1 MLIWGSNDA
10 LRGAVSREGWTMNK
24 LIVSIAAGLLGMATS
39 AIAADMPVKAPKR
52 AAEVSPWDIA
62 FGGALMS
69 DYNFRGISQSDRG
82 PSTTAYVETRYNVN
96 PTLQLY
102 AGSQY
107 WAVDLPTHPSCEC
120 DFYAGFRPTVGPL
133 AFDFGFIYY
142 WYPRER
148 QVFQTAPFSSGIG
161 TATFVNTG
169 LAQTVDDSDY
179 WEVYGKVTWD
189 AIKDRL
195 AFGANFYYSPDWL
208 GSGAYGFYA
217 SGTAKLTMGTFNF
230 PTLRAPR
237 EVGWYISGEV
247 GHYSFG
253 TADQFVG
260 VTPFKLPDY
269 WTWNLGV
276 AFTHG
281 VFTLDLRYYDTDA
294 TKEECFLLTSDLRGM
309 NGGTN
314 PIGQSKWCNPTF
326 IVSTKFDLT
335 VLTNV
340 K

>member
-1 MLIWGSNDA
+1 
-10 LRGAVSREGWTMNK
+10 MNK
-24 LIVSIAAGLLGMATS
+24 LMVSIAAGLLGMATS
-39 AIAADMPVKAPKR
+39 AMAADMPVKAPRK

-96 PTLQLY
+96 PNFQLY

-120 DFYAGFRPTVGPL
+120 DFYAGIRPTVGPV
-133 AFDFGFIYY
+133 AFDLGFIYY

-148 QVFQTAPFSSGIG
+148 QVFVDSVTGG
-161 TATFVNTG
+161 ATFINNGANAAFTFKD
-169 LAQTVDDSDY
+169 TDY
-179 WEVYGKVTWD
+179 WEIYGKVTWD
-189 AIKDRL
+189 VIKDRL
-195 AFGANFYYSPDWL
+195 ALGANFYYSPDWL
-208 GSGAYGFYA
+208 GSGASGFYA
-217 SGTAKLTMGTFNF
+217 SGTAKLTMQSFNF
-230 PTLRAPR
+230 PTLVGSK

-247 GHYSFG
+247 GHYSLG
-253 TADQFVG
+253 TTDALFLG
-260 VTPFKLPDY
+260 SATSLPDY

-281 VFTLDLRYYDTDA
+281 VFTLDFRYYDTDA
-294 TKEECFLLTSDLRGM
+294 TKEECLTLTSDLRGLT
-309 NGGTN
+309 GGTT
-314 PIGQSKWCNPTF
+314 PGQSKWCNSAF
-326 IVSTKFDLT
+326 VVSTKFDLT
-335 VLTNV
+335 VLTNL

>member
-1 MLIWGSNDA
+1 
-10 LRGAVSREGWTMNK
+10 MNK
-24 LIVSIAAGLLGMATS
+24 LMVSIAAGLLGMATS
-39 AIAADMPVKAPKR
+39 AMAADMPVKAKR
-52 AAEVSPWDIA
+52 VTEVSPWDIA

-96 PTLQLY
+96 PSLQLY

-148 QVFQTAPFSSGIG
+148 QVFFDSIG
-161 TATFVNTG
+161 GASLYNQGFGAVTYKDT
-169 LAQTVDDSDY
+169 DY

-189 AIKDRL
+189 VIKDRFAL
-195 AFGANFYYSPDWL
+195 GANFYYSPDWL

-217 SGTAKLTMGTFNF
+217 SGTAKVTMPSFTMATIMG
-230 PTLRAPR
+230 RK
-237 EVGWYISGEV
+237 EIGWSISGEV
-247 GHYSFG
+247 GHYSLG
-253 TADQFVG
+253 TTDPLLGFTTG
-260 VTPFKLPDY
+260 SDLPDY

-276 AFTHG
+276 TFTQG
-281 VFTLDLRYYDTDA
+281 VFSVDLRYYDTD
-294 TKEECFLLTSDLRGM
+294 TSKQECFALTSDLRGLT
-309 NGGTN
+309 GGTN
-314 PIGQSKWCNPTF
+314 PAGQSKWCNPTF
-326 IVSTKFDLT
+326 IVATKFDLT

>member
-1 MLIWGSNDA
+1 
-10 LRGAVSREGWTMNK
+10 MNK
-24 LIVSIAAGLLGMATS
+24 LLVSIAAGVLGMATS
-39 AIAADMPVKAPKR
+39 AIAADMPVKARK

-96 PTLQLY
+96 SALQLY

-148 QVFQTAPFSSGIG
+148 QVFLDGAGN
-161 TATFVNTG
+161 ATYTLPATSALTPANT
-169 LAQTVDDSDY
+169 DY
-179 WEVYGKVTWD
+179 YEIYGKVTWD
-189 AIKDRL
+189 AIKDKL

-208 GSGAYGFYA
+208 GTGAYGFYA
-217 SGTAKLTMGTFNF
+217 SGTAKVTMPSF
-230 PTLRAPR
+230 TLATIMGRK
-237 EVGWYISGEV
+237 EIGWSISGEV
-247 GHYSFG
+247 GHYSLG
-253 TADQFVG
+253 TTDPILASVN
-260 VTPFKLPDY
+260 LPDY
-269 WTWNLGV
+269 WTWNVG
-276 AFTHG
+276 ATFTQG
-281 VFTLDLRYYDTDA
+281 VFSVDFRYYDTDT
-294 TKEECFLLTSDLRGM
+294 TKQECFTLTSDLRGAT
-309 NGGTN
+309 NGSSPGL
-314 PIGQSKWCNPTF
+314 SHWCSPTF
-326 IVSTKFDLT
+326 IVATKFDLT
-335 VLTNV
+335 VLTNL

>member
-1 MLIWGSNDA
+1 
-10 LRGAVSREGWTMNK
+10 
-24 LIVSIAAGLLGMATS
+24 
-39 AIAADMPVKAPKR
+39 MPVKAPRK
-52 AAEVSPWDIA
+52 AVEVSPWDIA

-82 PSTTAYVETRYNVN
+82 PAVTAYAETRYTVN
-96 PTLQLY
+96 PALQLY

-107 WAVDLPTHPSCEC
+107 WSVDLPTHPSCEC

-142 WYPRER
+142 YYPRER
-148 QVFQTAPFSSGIG
+148 QVFLDGVGA
-161 TATFVNTG
+161 ATFIPSGFGVLTPANT
-169 LAQTVDDSDY
+169 DY

-208 GSGAYGFYA
+208 GTGASGFFA
-217 SGTAKLTMGTFNF
+217 SGTAKITMGTFNF
-230 PTLRAPR
+230 PTLVAPR
-237 EVGWYISGEV
+237 QIGWYISGEV

-253 TADQFVG
+253 TTDALLG
-260 VTPFKLPDY
+260 SIELPDY
-269 WTWNLGV
+269 WTWNVGV

-281 VFTLDLRYYDTDA
+281 VFTLDFRYYDTDA
-294 TKEECFLLTSDLRGM
+294 SPQECFLLTSDLRGAT
-309 NGGTN
+309 GGTN
-314 PIGQSKWCNPTF
+314 PPGQSKWCNSAF
-326 IVSTKFDLT
+326 VVSTKFDLT
-335 VLTNV
+335 VLSNL

>member
-1 MLIWGSNDA
+1 
-10 LRGAVSREGWTMNK
+10 MNK
-24 LIVSIAAGLLGMATS
+24 LLVSIAAGLLGMATS
-39 AIAADMPVKAPKR
+39 AIAADMPAKAPKR
-52 AAEVSPWDIA
+52 PVEVSPWDIA

-82 PSTTAYVETRYNVN
+82 PSATTYIETRYTVN
-96 PTLQLY
+96 PSLQLY

-120 DFYAGFRPTVGPL
+120 DLYAGFRPTVGPL

-148 QVFQTAPFSSGIG
+148 QVFVGAGG
-161 TATFVNTG
+161 EATFIPVKPIT
-169 LAQTVDDSDY
+169 AQTVANTDY

-208 GSGAYGFYA
+208 GSGAFGFYA
-217 SGTAKLTMGTFNF
+217 SGTAKVTMQSFNF
-230 PTLRAPR
+230 PTLFGVK
-237 EVGWYISGEV
+237 EVGWSISGEV

-253 TADQFVG
+253 TADSFFG
-260 VTPFKLPDY
+260 VTPFALPDY
-269 WTWNLGV
+269 WTWNVGV
-276 AFTHG
+276 TFTQG
-281 VFTLDLRYYDTDA
+281 VFSLDLRYYDTDT

-309 NGGTN
+309 TGGTN
-314 PIGQSKWCNPTF
+314 PVGQSRWCSPTF
-326 IVSTKFDLT
+326 IVATKFDLT

>member
-1 MLIWGSNDA
+1 M
-10 LRGAVSREGWTMNK
+10 
-24 LIVSIAAGLLGMATS
+24 VSIAAGLLGMATS
-39 AIAADMPVKAPKR
+39 AMAADMPVKAKR
-52 AAEVSPWDIA
+52 VAEVSPWDIA

-82 PSTTAYVETRYNVN
+82 PSATTYVETRYNVN
-96 PTLQLY
+96 PSLQLY

-148 QVFQTAPFSSGIG
+148 QVFLSGN

-169 LAQTVDDSDY
+169 TEWTFKDTDY

-189 AIKDRL
+189 VIKDRFAL
-195 AFGANFYYSPDWL
+195 GANFYYSPDWL

-217 SGTAKLTMGTFNF
+217 SGTAKITMPSFNSPF
-230 PTLRAPR
+230 VLVGPK

-247 GHYSFG
+247 GHYSLG
-253 TADQFVG
+253 TTDPLLPSTSG
-260 VTPFKLPDY
+260 SNLPDY

-281 VFTLDLRYYDTDA
+281 VFTLDFRYYDTDA
-294 TKEECFLLTSDLRGM
+294 SKEECLALTSDLRGLT
-309 NGGTN
+309 GGTT
-314 PIGQSKWCNPTF
+314 PGQSKWCNSAF
-326 IVSTKFDLT
+326 VVSTKFDLT
-335 VLTNV
+335 VLSNL

>member
-1 MLIWGSNDA
+1 
-10 LRGAVSREGWTMNK
+10 MNK
-24 LIVSIAAGLLGMATS
+24 LIVAMVAGLLGMGTS
-39 AIAADMPVKAPKR
+39 AIAADMPVKAPRK
-52 AAEVSPWDIA
+52 AVEVSPWDIA

-82 PSTTAYVETRYNVN
+82 PSVTAYVETRYTVN
-96 PTLQLY
+96 PSLQIY

-107 WAVDLPTHPSCEC
+107 WSVDLPTGTSCEC

-148 QVFQTAPFSSGIG
+148 QVFVNGAGG
-161 TATFVNTG
+161 ATFVPTVTPFTPNDG
-169 LAQTVDDSDY
+169 LDY

-189 AIKDRL
+189 VIKDRL
-195 AFGANFYYSPDWL
+195 ALGANFYYSPDWL
-208 GSGAYGFYA
+208 GTGASGFYA
-217 SGTAKLTMGTFNF
+217 SGTAKVTMGTFRF
-230 PTLRAPR
+230 PTLVGPK
-237 EVGWYISGEV
+237 EVGWFISGEV

-253 TADQFVG
+253 TADNFAPLA
-260 VTPFKLPDY
+260 PFALPDY
-269 WTWNLGV
+269 WTWNIGV

-281 VFTLDLRYYDTDA
+281 VFTLDFRYYDTDLSGVDCL
-294 TKEECFLLTSDLRGM
+294 TLTSDLRGLSDG
-309 NGGTN
+309 NTPG
-314 PIGQSKWCNPTF
+314 ISKWCNSAF
-326 IVSTKFDLT
+326 VVSTKFDLT

>member
-1 MLIWGSNDA
+1 
-10 LRGAVSREGWTMNK
+10 MNK
-24 LIVSIAAGLLGMATS
+24 LIVSVAAGLLGMATS
-39 AIAADMPVKAPKR
+39 AIAADMPVKGPRKAV
-52 AAEVSPWDIA
+52 EVSPWDIA

-82 PSTTAYVETRYNVN
+82 PAVTAYVETRYNVN
-96 PTLQLY
+96 PSLQLY

-107 WAVDLPTHPSCEC
+107 WSVDLPTSPSCEC

-133 AFDFGFIYY
+133 ACDFGFIYY

-148 QVFQTAPFSSGIG
+148 QVFLTSAFPGG
-161 TATFVNTG
+161 VATFVNTG
-169 LAQTVDDSDY
+169 IPWTVSDTDY

-189 AIKDRL
+189 VIKDRFAL
-195 AFGANFYYSPDWL
+195 GANFYYSPDWL
-208 GSGAYGFYA
+208 GSGATGFYA

-230 PTLRAPR
+230 PTLVAPR
-237 EVGWYISGEV
+237 QVGWYISGEI
-247 GHYSFG
+247 GHYSLG
-253 TADQFVG
+253 TTDPILGSVA
-260 VTPFKLPDY
+260 LPDY

-281 VFTLDLRYYDTDA
+281 VFTLDFRYYDTDLS
-294 TKEECFLLTSDLRGM
+294 KEECFTVTGDLRGL

-335 VLTNV
+335 VLSNL

>member
-1 MLIWGSNDA
+1 
-10 LRGAVSREGWTMNK
+10 MNK
-24 LIVSIAAGLLGMATS
+24 LMVSIAAGLLGMATS
-39 AIAADMPVKAPKR
+39 AMAADMPVKAKR

-82 PSTTAYVETRYNVN
+82 PSATTYVETRYNVN
-96 PTLQLY
+96 PSLQLY

-107 WAVDLPTHPSCEC
+107 WAVDLPTHPTCEC

-148 QVFQTAPFSSGIG
+148 QVFLSGG
-161 TATFVNTG
+161 AATFVNTG
-169 LAQTVDDSDY
+169 TAQTVNDSDY

-208 GSGAYGFYA
+208 GTGSYGFYA
-217 SGTAKLTMGTFNF
+217 SGTAKITMQSFTSPFVLVG
-230 PTLRAPR
+230 PK

-253 TADQFVG
+253 TADALPG
-260 VTPFKLPDY
+260 GSATPLPDY
-269 WTWNLGV
+269 WTWNVGV
-276 AFTHG
+276 AFTQG
-281 VFTLDLRYYDTDA
+281 VFTLDFRYYDTDA
-294 TKEECFLLTSDLRGM
+294 TKQECFLLTSDLRGL

-314 PIGQSKWCNPTF
+314 PSGQSKWCNSAF
-326 IVSTKFDLT
+326 VVSTKFDLT
-335 VLTNV
+335 VLSNL

>member
-1 MLIWGSNDA
+1 
-10 LRGAVSREGWTMNK
+10 MNK
-24 LIVSIAAGLLGMATS
+24 LLVSIAAGVLGMATS
-39 AIAADMPVKAPKR
+39 AMAADMQVKAPRR

-82 PSTTAYVETRYNVN
+82 PSTTAYVETRYTVN
-96 PTLQLY
+96 PSLQLY

-133 AFDFGFIYY
+133 AFDLGFIYY
-142 WYPRER
+142 YYPRER
-148 QVFQTAPFSSGIG
+148 QVFLDGAGA
-161 TATFVNTG
+161 ATFVNTG
-169 LAQTVDDSDY
+169 TAFTFKDTDY

-208 GSGAYGFYA
+208 GSGASGFYA
-217 SGTAKLTMGTFNF
+217 SGTAKVTMPSFTLATFMG
-230 PTLRAPR
+230 RK
-237 EVGWYISGEV
+237 EIGWSISGEV
-247 GHYSFG
+247 GHYSLGTTDVLPGG
-253 TADQFVG
+253 TA
-260 VTPFKLPDY
+260 TNLPDY
-269 WTWNLGV
+269 WTWNVG
-276 AFTHG
+276 ATFTQG
-281 VFTLDLRYYDTDA
+281 VFSVDFRYYDTDT
-294 TKEECFLLTSDLRGM
+294 TKNECFVLTSDLRGLT
-309 NGGTN
+309 GGTN
-314 PIGQSKWCNPTF
+314 PANTSKWCNPTF
-326 IVSTKFDLT
+326 IVATKFDLT

>member
-1 MLIWGSNDA
+1 
-10 LRGAVSREGWTMNK
+10 MNK
-24 LIVSIAAGLLGMATS
+24 LLVSIAAGVLGMATS
-39 AIAADMPVKAPKR
+39 AMAADMQVKAPRK

-96 PTLQLY
+96 PSLQLY

-148 QVFQTAPFSSGIG
+148 QVFFDSIG
-161 TATFVNTG
+161 GASFYNTG
-169 LAQTVDDSDY
+169 NGAVTFKDTDY

-189 AIKDRL
+189 VIKDRFAL
-195 AFGANFYYSPDWL
+195 GANFYYSPDWL
-208 GSGAYGFYA
+208 GSGASGFYA
-217 SGTAKLTMGTFNF
+217 SGTAKVTMPSFTMATIMG
-230 PTLRAPR
+230 RK
-237 EVGWYISGEV
+237 EIGWSISGEV
-247 GHYSFG
+247 GHYSLGTTDPLFG
-253 TADQFVG
+253 FTTGAD
-260 VTPFKLPDY
+260 LPDY
-269 WTWNLGV
+269 WTWNLG
-276 AFTHG
+276 ATFTQG
-281 VFTLDLRYYDTDA
+281 VFSVDFRYYDTD
-294 TKEECFLLTSDLRGM
+294 TSKQECFALTSDLRGLT
-309 NGGTN
+309 GGSNAANT
-314 PIGQSKWCNPTF
+314 SKWCNPTF
-326 IVSTKFDLT
+326 IVATKFDLT

>member
-1 MLIWGSNDA
+1 
-10 LRGAVSREGWTMNK
+10 MNK
-24 LIVSIAAGLLGMATS
+24 LIVSIAAGLLGMGTA
-39 AIAADMPVKAPKR
+39 AMAADMPAKAPRK
-52 AAEVSPWDIA
+52 AVEVSPWDIA

-82 PSTTAYVETRYNVN
+82 PSVTAYVETRYTVN
-96 PTLQLY
+96 PSLQLY

-107 WAVDLPTHPSCEC
+107 WSVDLPTGTSCEC

-148 QVFQTAPFSSGIG
+148 QVFQTAPFAVFPAPVGTIGSSTFFNTG
-161 TATFVNTG
+161 TAWTPNDG
-169 LAQTVDDSDY
+169 LDY

-189 AIKDRL
+189 VIKDKFAL
-195 AFGANFYYSPDWL
+195 GANFYYSPDWL

-217 SGTAKLTMGTFNF
+217 SGTAKLTMQSFKF
-230 PTLRAPR
+230 PTIMGVK
-237 EVGWYISGEV
+237 EIGWYISGEV
-247 GHYSFG
+247 GHYSLG
-253 TADQFVG
+253 TADNFLG
-260 VTPFKLPDY
+260 LGTFALPDY

-276 AFTHG
+276 AFTQG
-281 VFTLDLRYYDTDA
+281 VFTLDFRYYDTDLS
-294 TKEECFLLTSDLRGM
+294 KGECLVLTADLRGM
-309 NGGTN
+309 VDGTS
-314 PIGQSKWCNPTF
+314 PGQSKWCNPTF
-326 IVSTKFDLT
+326 IVATKFDLT